1 MNHTEL
7 LNHLV
12 SKHNLSSYL
21 EIGVQNPANNFNKIK
36 CSYKIGV
43 DPCLPINPNLIYSG
57 TSDDYFLM
65 KSDDKTFDLIFI
77 DGLHHSDQVERDFNN
92 SLRCLNDGGFIVLH
106 DCLPN
111 EEIESCVPRGNQKRW
126 MGDVYKFIF
135 KLNTYDGIDFITY
148 SFDCGCCVVWKDATK
163 KGQPL
168 TDVIDWQFYQRNK
181 NMLRIEHNI

>member
-1 MNHTEL
+1 MNHTNL
-7 LNHLV
+7 LNHLAA
-12 SKHNLSSYL
+12 KHDLRSYF
-21 EIGVQNPANNFNKIK
+21 EIGIQNPANNFNKIN
-36 CSYKIGV
+36 CDYKNGV
-43 DPCLPINPNLIYSG
+43 DPEVSSFKIFKG
-57 TSDDYFLM
+57 TSDSFFE
-65 KSDDKTFDLIFI
+65 KFGAGTKFDLIFI

-92 SLRCLNDGGFIVLH
+92 SLACLNDGGYIVLH
-106 DCLPN
+106 DCLPD

-163 KGQPL
+163 KGQSL